1 MQNRITENLDYGIP
15 GEFGKTNLRRVD
27 AVEAAADIVMGGP
40 AGRSSAGKIG
50 PKDASTYTTFAG
62 VFVTTHQH
70 ISVGTPAGGPLAPT
84 LKVKAGTVVGLCS
97 MGDVYLDIPVSVTAQ
112 ADATAAKAAIKALT
126 FKAGD
131 KIYVTS
137 AGAYTTVAASNTLV
151 GVVIEDRSCAEI
163 ADSDIVV
170 TDGSDSKKNATAS
183 IVVMVRIG

>member
-27 AVEAAADIVMGGP
+27 AVEVAADIVMGGP

-70 ISVGTPAGGPLAPT
+70 ISVGTPAGALAPT
-84 LKVKAGTVVGLCS
+84 LTVKAGTVVGLCS

-112 ADATAAKAAIKALT
+112 TDAATAKAAIKALA

-131 KIYVTS
+131 KIYVTN
-137 AGAYTTVAASNTLV
+137 AGAYTTTAASNTLV

-170 TDGSDSKKNATAS
+170 TDGSENKKDAAAS

>member
-27 AVEAAADIVMGGP
+27 AVEVAADIVMGGP

-70 ISVGTPAGGPLAPT
+70 ISVGTPAGALAPT
-84 LKVKAGTVVGLCS
+84 LTVKAGTVVGLCS

-112 ADATAAKAAIKALT
+112 TDAAAAKAAIKALA

-170 TDGSDSKKNATAS
+170 TDGSESKKDAAAS

>member
-27 AVEAAADIVMGGP
+27 AVEVAADIVMGGP

-70 ISVGTPAGGPLAPT
+70 ISVGTPAGALAPT
-84 LKVKAGTVVGLCS
+84 LTVKAGTVVGLCS

-112 ADATAAKAAIKALT
+112 TDAATAKAAIKALA

-151 GVVIEDRSCAEI
+151 GEVIEDRSCAEI

-170 TDGSDSKKNATAS
+170 TDGSDTKKNAAAS

>member
-1 MQNRITENLDYGIP
+1 MQNRTTENLDYGIP

-27 AVEAAADIVMGGP
+27 AVEVAADIVMGGP

-70 ISVGTPAGGPLAPT
+70 ISVGTPAGALAPT
-84 LKVKAGTVVGLCS
+84 LTVKAGTVVGLCS

-112 ADATAAKAAIKALT
+112 NDAATAKAAIKALA

-131 KIYVTS
+131 KIYVTN

-151 GVVIEDRSCAEI
+151 GEVIEDRSCAEI
-163 ADSDIVV
+163 ADGDIVV
-170 TDGSDSKKNATAS
+170 TDGSDSKKNAAAS

>member
-27 AVEAAADIVMGGP
+27 AVEVAADIVMGGP

-70 ISVGTPAGGPLAPT
+70 ISVGTPAGALAPT
-84 LKVKAGTVVGLCS
+84 LTVKAGTVVGLCS

-112 ADATAAKAAIKALT
+112 TDAATAKAAIKALA

-137 AGAYTTVAASNTLV
+137 DGAYTTVAASNTLV
-151 GVVIEDRSCAEI
+151 GEVIEDRSCADI

-170 TDGSDSKKNATAS
+170 TDGSDSKKNAAAS

>member
-1 MQNRITENLDYGIP
+1 MQKRITESLDYGIP

-27 AVEAAADIVMGGP
+27 AVEVSSDIVMGGP
-40 AGRSSAGKIG
+40 AGRAATGKIG
-50 PKDASTYTTFAG
+50 QKDVSTYTTFAG
-62 VFVTTHQH
+62 VFVSTHQH
-70 ISVGTPAGGPLAPT
+70 ISVGTPDGGPLAPT

-97 MGDVYLDIPVSVTAQ
+97 MGDVYLDIPVSVAGKT
-112 ADATAAKAAIKALT
+112 DAAAAKAAIKALA

-151 GVVIEDRSCAEI
+151 GAVIEDRSCSEI

-170 TDGSDSKKNATAS
+170 TDGSDSKKDAAAS

>member
-27 AVEAAADIVMGGP
+27 AVEVAADIVMGGP

-70 ISVGTPAGGPLAPT
+70 ISVGTPAGALAPT
-84 LKVKAGTVVGLCS
+84 LTVKAGTVVGLCS

-112 ADATAAKAAIKALT
+112 TDAATAKAAIKALT

-151 GVVIEDRSCAEI
+151 GSVIEARSCAEI

>member
-70 ISVGTPAGGPLAPT
+70 ISVGTPAGALAPT

-112 ADATAAKAAIKALT
+112 TDAATAKAAIKALT

-137 AGAYTTVAASNTLV
+137 AGAYTTVANSNTLV
-151 GVVIEDRSCAEI
+151 GEVIEDRSCAEI
-163 ADSDIVV
+163 ADGDIVV
-170 TDGSDSKKNATAS
+170 TDGSDNKKNASAS

>member
-27 AVEAAADIVMGGP
+27 AVEVAADIVMGGP

-70 ISVGTPAGGPLAPT
+70 ISVGTPAGALAPT

-112 ADATAAKAAIKALT
+112 TDAATAKAAIKALT

-151 GVVIEDRSCAEI
+151 GSVIEDRSCAEI

-170 TDGSDSKKNATAS
+170 TDGSDTKKNATAS

>member
-27 AVEAAADIVMGGP
+27 AVEVAADIVMGGP

-70 ISVGTPAGGPLAPT
+70 ISVGTPAGALAPT
-84 LKVKAGTVVGLCS
+84 LTVKAGTVVGLCS

-112 ADATAAKAAIKALT
+112 NDATAAKAAIKALT

-151 GVVIEDRSCAEI
+151 GEVIEDRSCAEI

-170 TDGSDSKKNATAS
+170 TDGSDSKKNAAAS

>member
-27 AVEAAADIVMGGP
+27 AVEVAADIVMGGP

-70 ISVGTPAGGPLAPT
+70 ISVGTPAGALAPT
-84 LKVKAGTVVGLCS
+84 LTVKAGTVVGLCS

-112 ADATAAKAAIKALT
+112 TDAATAKAAIKALA

-131 KIYVTS
+131 KIYVTN
-137 AGAYTTVAASNTLV
+137 AGAYTTTAASNTLV

-163 ADSDIVV
+163 ADGDIVV
-170 TDGSDSKKNATAS
+170 TDGDNSKKNAAAS

>member
-1 MQNRITENLDYGIP
+1 MQKRITENLDYGIP

-27 AVEAAADIVMGGP
+27 AVEVAADIVMGGP

-70 ISVGTPAGGPLAPT
+70 ISVGTPAGELAPT
-84 LKVKAGTVVGLCS
+84 LTVKAGTVVGLCS

-112 ADATAAKAAIKALT
+112 NDAATAKAAIKALA

-151 GVVIEDRSCAEI
+151 GEVIEDRSCAEI

-170 TDGSDSKKNATAS
+170 TDGSDSKKNAAAS

>member
-27 AVEAAADIVMGGP
+27 AVEVAADIVMGGP

-70 ISVGTPAGGPLAPT
+70 ISVGTPAGALAPT
-84 LKVKAGTVVGLCS
+84 LTVKAGTVVGLCS

-112 ADATAAKAAIKALT
+112 TDATAAKAAIKALA

-151 GVVIEDRSCAEI
+151 GEVIEARSCSEI
-163 ADSDIVV
+163 ADGDIVV
-170 TDGSDSKKNATAS
+170 TDGSDSKKNAAAS

>member
-70 ISVGTPAGGPLAPT
+70 ISVGTPAGALAPT

-112 ADATAAKAAIKALT
+112 TDAATAKAAIKALT

-137 AGAYTTVAASNTLV
+137 AGAYTTVANSNTLV
-151 GVVIEDRSCAEI
+151 GEVIEDRSCAEI
-163 ADSDIVV
+163 ADGDIVV
-170 TDGSDSKKNATAS
+170 TDGSDTKKNASAS

>member
-27 AVEAAADIVMGGP
+27 AVEVAADIVMGGP

-70 ISVGTPAGGPLAPT
+70 ISVGTPAGALAPT
-84 LKVKAGTVVGLCS
+84 LTVKAGTVVGLCS

-112 ADATAAKAAIKALT
+112 TDAATAKAAIKALT

-151 GVVIEDRSCAEI
+151 GEVIEDRSCAEI
-163 ADSDIVV
+163 ADGDIVV
-170 TDGSDSKKNATAS
+170 TDASDSKKNAAAS

>member
-27 AVEAAADIVMGGP
+27 AVEVAADLVMGGP

-62 VFVTTHQH
+62 VFVSTHQH
-70 ISVGTPAGGPLAPT
+70 ISVGTPAGALAPT
-84 LKVKAGTVVGLCS
+84 LTVKAGTVVGLCS

-112 ADATAAKAAIKALT
+112 TDATAAKAAIKALT

-137 AGAYTTVAASNTLV
+137 AGAYTTAAASNTLV
-151 GVVIEDRSCAEI
+151 GVVIEERSCAEI

-170 TDGSDSKKNATAS
+170 TDGSDTKKNAAAS

>member
-27 AVEAAADIVMGGP
+27 AVEVAADIVMGGP

-70 ISVGTPAGGPLAPT
+70 ISVGTPAGALAPT
-84 LKVKAGTVVGLCS
+84 LTVKAGTVVGLCS

-112 ADATAAKAAIKALT
+112 TDAATAKAAIKALA

-137 AGAYTTVAASNTLV
+137 AGAYTTVADSNTLV
-151 GVVIEDRSCAEI
+151 GVVIEDRSCSEI

-170 TDGSDSKKNATAS
+170 TDGDNSKKNAAAS

>member
-70 ISVGTPAGGPLAPT
+70 ISVGTPAGALAPT

-112 ADATAAKAAIKALT
+112 TDAATAKAAIKALT

-151 GVVIEDRSCAEI
+151 GEVIEDRSCSEI
-163 ADSDIVV
+163 ADGDIVV
-170 TDGSDSKKNATAS
+170 TDGSDTKKNAAAS

>member
-27 AVEAAADIVMGGP
+27 AVEVAADIVMGGP

-70 ISVGTPAGGPLAPT
+70 ISVGTPAGALAPT
-84 LKVKAGTVVGLCS
+84 LTVKAGTVVGLCS

-112 ADATAAKAAIKALT
+112 TDATAAKAAIKALA

-151 GVVIEDRSCAEI
+151 GEVIEDRSCAEI

-170 TDGSDSKKNATAS
+170 TDGSDSKKNAAAS

>member
-27 AVEAAADIVMGGP
+27 AVEVAADIVMGGP

-70 ISVGTPAGGPLAPT
+70 ISVGTPAGALAPT
-84 LKVKAGTVVGLCS
+84 LTVKAGTVVGLCS

-112 ADATAAKAAIKALT
+112 TDAATAKAAIKALT

-151 GVVIEDRSCAEI
+151 GEVIEDRSCAEI
-163 ADSDIVV
+163 ADGDIIV

>member
-27 AVEAAADIVMGGP
+27 AVEVAADIVMGGP

-70 ISVGTPAGGPLAPT
+70 ISVGTPAGALAPT
-84 LKVKAGTVVGLCS
+84 LTVKAGTVVGLCS

-112 ADATAAKAAIKALT
+112 TDAATAKAAIKALA

-137 AGAYTTVAASNTLV
+137 AGAYTTVANSNTLV
-151 GVVIEDRSCAEI
+151 GEVIEARSCAEI
-163 ADSDIVV
+163 ADGDIVV
-170 TDGSDSKKNATAS
+170 TDASDNKKDAAAS

>member
-27 AVEAAADIVMGGP
+27 AVEVAADIVMGGP

-70 ISVGTPAGGPLAPT
+70 ISVGTPAGALAPT
-84 LKVKAGTVVGLCS
+84 LTVKAGTVVGLCS

-112 ADATAAKAAIKALT
+112 TDAATAKAAIKALT

-151 GVVIEDRSCAEI
+151 GSVIEDRSCAEI

>member
-27 AVEAAADIVMGGP
+27 AVEVAADIVMGGP

-62 VFVTTHQH
+62 VFVPTHQH
-70 ISVGTPAGGPLAPT
+70 ISVGTPAGALAPT
-84 LKVKAGTVVGLCS
+84 LTVKAGTVVGLCS
-97 MGDVYLDIPVSVTAQ
+97 MGEVYLDIPVSVTAQ
-112 ADATAAKAAIKALT
+112 TDAATAKAAIKALA

-151 GVVIEDRSCAEI
+151 GEVIEDRSCAEI

-170 TDGSDSKKNATAS
+170 TDGSDSKKNAAAS

>member
-70 ISVGTPAGGPLAPT
+70 ISVGTPAGALAPT
-84 LKVKAGTVVGLCS
+84 LTVKAGTVVGLCS
-97 MGDVYLDIPVSVTAQ
+97 MGDVYLDIPVSVTDQ
-112 ADATAAKAAIKALT
+112 TDAATAKAAIKALT

-151 GVVIEDRSCAEI
+151 GAVIENRSCAEI

-170 TDGSDSKKNATAS
+170 TDGSDTKKNASAS

>member
-27 AVEAAADIVMGGP
+27 AVEVAADIVMGGP

-62 VFVTTHQH
+62 VFVSTHQH
-70 ISVGTPAGGPLAPT
+70 ISVGTPAGALAPT

-112 ADATAAKAAIKALT
+112 TDATAAKAAIKALT

-151 GVVIEDRSCAEI
+151 GEVIEDRSCAEI
-163 ADSDIVV
+163 ADGDIVV
-170 TDGSDSKKNATAS
+170 TDGSESKKDAAAS

>member
-27 AVEAAADIVMGGP
+27 AVEVAADIVMGGP

-70 ISVGTPAGGPLAPT
+70 ISVGTPAGALAPT
-84 LKVKAGTVVGLCS
+84 LTVKAGTVVGLCS

-112 ADATAAKAAIKALT
+112 TDAATAKAAIKALA

-151 GVVIEDRSCAEI
+151 GEVIEARSCAEI

>member
-27 AVEAAADIVMGGP
+27 AVEVAADIVMGGP

-70 ISVGTPAGGPLAPT
+70 ISVGTPAGALAPT
-84 LKVKAGTVVGLCS
+84 LTVKAGTVVGLCS

-112 ADATAAKAAIKALT
+112 TDAATAKAAIKALT

-151 GVVIEDRSCAEI
+151 GEVIEDRSCAEI

-170 TDGSDSKKNATAS
+170 TDGSENKKNAAAS

>member
-27 AVEAAADIVMGGP
+27 AVEVAADIVMGGP

-70 ISVGTPAGGPLAPT
+70 ISVGTPAGALAPT
-84 LKVKAGTVVGLCS
+84 LTVKAGTVVGLCS

-112 ADATAAKAAIKALT
+112 TDAATAKAAIKALA

-151 GVVIEDRSCAEI
+151 GEVIEDRSCAEI

-170 TDGSDSKKNATAS
+170 TDGSGSNKDAAAS

>member
-27 AVEAAADIVMGGP
+27 AVEVAADIVMGGP

-70 ISVGTPAGGPLAPT
+70 ISVGTPAGALAPT
-84 LKVKAGTVVGLCS
+84 LTVKAGTVVGLCS

-112 ADATAAKAAIKALT
+112 TNATAAKAAIKALT

-151 GVVIEDRSCAEI
+151 GEVIEARSCAEI
-163 ADSDIVV
+163 ADSDIIV
-170 TDGSDSKKNATAS
+170 TDGDSSKKNAAAS

>member
-27 AVEAAADIVMGGP
+27 AVEVAADIVMGGP

-70 ISVGTPAGGPLAPT
+70 ISVGTPAGALAPT

-112 ADATAAKAAIKALT
+112 NDAAAAKAAIKALT

-137 AGAYTTVAASNTLV
+137 AGAYTTVETSNTLV
-151 GVVIEDRSCAEI
+151 GAVIEARSCAEI
-163 ADSDIVV
+163 ADGDIVV
-170 TDGSDSKKNATAS
+170 TDGDNSKKNAAAS

>member
-70 ISVGTPAGGPLAPT
+70 ISVGTPAGALAPT

-112 ADATAAKAAIKALT
+112 TDAAAAKAAIKALT

-151 GVVIEDRSCAEI
+151 GSVIEDRSCAEI
-163 ADSDIVV
+163 ADGDIVV
-170 TDGSDSKKNATAS
+170 TDGSDTKKNASAS

>member
-27 AVEAAADIVMGGP
+27 AVEVAADIVMGGP

-70 ISVGTPAGGPLAPT
+70 ISVGTPAGALAPT

-112 ADATAAKAAIKALT
+112 TDAATAKAAIKALT

-137 AGAYTTVAASNTLV
+137 AGAYTTAAASNTLV
-151 GVVIEDRSCAEI
+151 GAVIEDRSCAEI

-170 TDGSDSKKNATAS
+170 TDGSNSKKDAAAS

>member
-70 ISVGTPAGGPLAPT
+70 ISVGTAAGALAPT
-84 LKVKAGTVVGLCS
+84 LTVKAGTVVGLCS

-112 ADATAAKAAIKALT
+112 TDATAAKAAIKALA

-151 GVVIEDRSCAEI
+151 GSVIEDRSCAEI
-163 ADSDIVV
+163 ADGDIVV
-170 TDGSDSKKNATAS
+170 TDGSDTKKNASAS

>member
-27 AVEAAADIVMGGP
+27 AVEVAADIVMGGP

-62 VFVTTHQH
+62 VFVSTHQH
-70 ISVGTPAGGPLAPT
+70 ISVGTPAGALAPT
-84 LKVKAGTVVGLCS
+84 LTVKAGTVVGLCS

-112 ADATAAKAAIKALT
+112 NDAASAKAAIKALT

-137 AGAYTTVAASNTLV
+137 AGAYTTAAASNTLV
-151 GVVIEDRSCAEI
+151 GEVIEPRSCAEI
-163 ADSDIVV
+163 SDSDIVV
-170 TDGSDSKKNATAS
+170 TDGSNSKKDASAS

>member
-27 AVEAAADIVMGGP
+27 AVEVAADIVMGGP

-70 ISVGTPAGGPLAPT
+70 ISVGTPAGALAPT

-112 ADATAAKAAIKALT
+112 NDAAAAKAAIKALT

-137 AGAYTTVAASNTLV
+137 AGAYTTVETSNTLV
-151 GVVIEDRSCAEI
+151 GAVIEDRSCAEI

-170 TDGSDSKKNATAS
+170 TDGDNSKKNAAAS

>member
-27 AVEAAADIVMGGP
+27 AVEVAADIVMGGP

-70 ISVGTPAGGPLAPT
+70 ISVGTPAGALAPT

-112 ADATAAKAAIKALT
+112 TDAATAKAAIKALT

-151 GVVIEDRSCAEI
+151 GSVIEDRSCAEI

-170 TDGSDSKKNATAS
+170 TDGSDTKKNASAS

>member
-27 AVEAAADIVMGGP
+27 AVEVAADIVMGGP

-70 ISVGTPAGGPLAPT
+70 ISVGTPAGALAPT
-84 LKVKAGTVVGLCS
+84 LTVKAGTVVGLCS

-112 ADATAAKAAIKALT
+112 NDATAAKAAIKALA

-151 GVVIEDRSCAEI
+151 GEVIEPRSCAEI

-170 TDGSDSKKNATAS
+170 TDGSNSKKDASAS

>member
-27 AVEAAADIVMGGP
+27 AVEVAADIVMGGP

-62 VFVTTHQH
+62 VFVSTHQH
-70 ISVGTPAGGPLAPT
+70 ISVGTPAGALAPT
-84 LKVKAGTVVGLCS
+84 LTVKAGTVVGLCS

-112 ADATAAKAAIKALT
+112 TDAATAKAAIKALA

-151 GVVIEDRSCAEI
+151 GEVIEDRSCAEI

-170 TDGSDSKKNATAS
+170 TDGSDSKKNAAAS

>member
-27 AVEAAADIVMGGP
+27 AVEVAADIVMGGP

-70 ISVGTPAGGPLAPT
+70 ISVGTPAGALAPT

-112 ADATAAKAAIKALT
+112 TDAAAAKAAIKALT

-137 AGAYTTVAASNTLV
+137 AGAYTTVEASNTLV
-151 GVVIEDRSCAEI
+151 GAVIEDRSCAEI

-170 TDGSDSKKNATAS
+170 TDGDNSKKNAAAS